1 MVPNLQALPP
11 DWDGDPRSA
20 ISSMSAAPAKTDS
33 NSGAYTVAHPVDQ
46 RPVETYF
53 YEPPRGDYSK
63 VSRITT
69 MSPGI
74 VSYASWVLL
83 KLTSISMHTLYISTQ
98 LNAFGA
104 RNKESLGELL
114 AGFFRHFGAAD
125 FQYADNAVSIRSGG
139 VVDKLLKAE
148 MDCW

>member
-20 ISSMSAAPAKTDS
+20 ISAPAKTDS
-33 NSGAYTVAHPVDQ
+33 NSGAYTVAHPVDR

-53 YEPPRGDYSK
+53 YQPPRGDYSK
-63 VSRITT
+63 VSRMTI

-74 VSYASWVLL
+74 VSYASWILL
-83 KLTSISMHTLYISTQ
+83 QLTPISMHTLTIPTQ

-139 VVDKLLKAE
+139 VVEKLMKAE
-148 MDCW
+148 IDCW